1 MKKIVLILLA
11 VIVSSTM
18 GAQSITS
25 FEDFKAH
32 QDSLKNA
39 FSSVLKE
46 WNREIP
52 PYNIEAGKLEEAAK
66 SISDSA
72 ERDSL
77 LALAASKRNYAK
89 EKMKFLQDEMNRIT
103 TEQNAFEKE
112 YELVF
117 EEAFPY
123 FRLRKRMDKDTLSK
137 ILKSASPQIRKSQTG
152 KALKSYIS
160 NRQIT
165 VGERFRTFTCYDNKG
180 KRFDW
185 KTIKDKKVFLIH
197 DGLWCMT
204 HGTNNSA
211 LRKFLAGTV
220 GKHPDC
226 LPLIVVNCATPEELQ
241 EDIELYGLHDFIV
254 VSEFKNEFGKLN
266 WLYNDQTAPTCHY
279 INEQGIICNTT
290 EGIDQDYL
298 EKEFLK

>member
-1 MKKIVLILLA
+1 MRKIVLILLA

-89 EKMKFLQDEMNRIT
+89 EKILQ
-103 TEQNAFEKE
+103 
-112 YELVF
+112 
-117 EEAFPY
+117 
-123 FRLRKRMDKDTLSK
+123 
-137 ILKSASPQIRKSQTG
+137 
-152 KALKSYIS
+152 
-160 NRQIT
+160 
-165 VGERFRTFTCYDNKG
+165 
-180 KRFDW
+180 
-185 KTIKDKKVFLIH
+185 
-197 DGLWCMT
+197 
-204 HGTNNSA
+204 
-211 LRKFLAGTV
+211 
-220 GKHPDC
+220 
-226 LPLIVVNCATPEELQ
+226 
-241 EDIELYGLHDFIV
+241 
-254 VSEFKNEFGKLN
+254 
-266 WLYNDQTAPTCHY
+266 
-279 INEQGIICNTT
+279 
-290 EGIDQDYL
+290 
-298 EKEFLK
+298 